1 MNAES
6 NPALKPAPDP
16 ALAPAPN
23 AGSDSELCWAD
34 LKTLRALLD
43 GKRLG
48 ALELL
53 DHFVARAERLNPAI
67 NAICEF
73 DVQRARQAS
82 RQADQL
88 RAAASPLARGIL
100 HGIPMTV
107 KESFDVAGLKTARG
121 VPAHRDRIAKADST
135 AVERLRAAGAVV
147 FGKTNVP
154 YNLADYQSFNA
165 IHGVTRNP
173 WNLDCTPGGSSGGSA
188 AALAAGMTPLEL
200 GGDLGGS
207 IRVPAHCC
215 GVFGH
220 RPSYGVVPFG
230 RNTADNPV
238 PAVDIAAAGPMARS
252 AADLQALFAVL
263 AGPDALQARGWALQ
277 LPPARATRLQDFRV
291 ALWFDNGRYPVDD
304 KVRDCL
310 EDFATRLAAAGAQV
324 SRAHPDLDAE
334 MLDRLYMRMI
344 RAATSSRLPPED
356 LERQRLAWQAGA
368 GPAFADELQG
378 VFCSHRDWLIDDE
391 ARQRIRWQCA
401 TFFAGVDILLCP
413 VLPVT
418 AWPHQLDPD
427 FSTRSLQV
435 NGQQLPYRERM
446 FWSALSGL
454 GALPATVMPAGV
466 AANGMPVG
474 VQIISGPFEDHT
486 SLAFAAAAEQAL
498 GGFTRPP
505 RLAQLAATPP
515 NGEQSWP
522 K

>member
-1 MNAES
+1 MH
-6 NPALKPAPDP
+6 P
-16 ALAPAPN
+16 
-23 AGSDSELCWAD
+23 GLCWANLQD
-34 LKTLRALLD
+34 LRDLLER
-43 GKRLG
+43 KRLG

-53 DHFVARAERLNPAI
+53 DYFIERAERLNPAL

-73 DVQRARQAS
+73 DLERARQSA
-82 RQADQL
+82 RQADQSGG
-88 RAAASPLARGIL
+88 AAPRGIL

-107 KESFDVAGLKTARG
+107 KESFDVMGLKTARG
-121 VPAHRDRIAKADST
+121 VPAHRDRVAKADST
-135 AVERLRAAGAVV
+135 AVERLRAAGAII

-188 AALAAGMTPLEL
+188 AALAAGMTPVEL

-230 RNTADNPV
+230 RNTQDNPV
-238 PAVDIAAAGPMARS
+238 PPIDIAAAGPMTRS
-252 AADLQALFAVL
+252 AADLQALFTVL
-263 AGPDALQARGWALQ
+263 AGPDALQSRGWQLQ
-277 LPPARATRLQDFRV
+277 LPPPRTTRLQDFRV
-291 ALWFDNGRYPVDD
+291 AVWFDSARYPVDD
-304 KVRDCL
+304 KVRHCL
-310 EDFATRLAAAGAQV
+310 EDFASRLAAAGAQI
-324 SRAHPDLDAE
+324 SRRHPDLDDE
-334 MLDRLYMRMI
+334 TLDRLYMRMI

-356 LERQRLAWQAGA
+356 LERQRQAWQAGA
-368 GPAFADELQG
+368 GPDAADELQG
-378 VFCSHRDWLIDDE
+378 VFCSHREWLANDE

-401 TFFAGVDILLCP
+401 AFFSDIDILLCP

-427 FSTRSLQV
+427 FSTRSLQI
-435 NGQQLPYRERM
+435 NGRQLPYRERT

-454 GALPATVMPAGV
+454 AGLPATVMPAGV

-486 SLAFAAAAEQAL
+486 SLAFAAAAEQAV
-498 GGFTRPP
+498 GGFTRPSA
-505 RLAQLAATPP
+505 LAQFAAPP
-515 NGEQSWP
+515 TNGEESWH

>member
-1 MNAES
+1 MNVES
-6 NPALKPAPDP
+6 NSALT
-16 ALAPAPN
+16 PAPN
-23 AGSDSELCWAD
+23 ADSDSELCWAD
-34 LKTLRALLD
+34 LKTLRKLLD
-43 GKRLG
+43 GKQLG
-48 ALELL
+48 AMELL
-53 DHFVARAERLNPAI
+53 DHFVARAQRLNPTI

-73 DVQRARQAS
+73 DVQRARQAA
-82 RQADQL
+82 RQADQF
-88 RAAASPLARGIL
+88 RAAVSPLERGVL
-100 HGIPMTV
+100 YGIPMTV
-107 KESFDVAGLKTARG
+107 KESFDVEGLKTARG
-121 VPAHRDRIAKADST
+121 VPVHRDRIAKADST
-135 AVERLRAAGAVV
+135 AVERLRRAGAIV

-154 YNLADYQSFNA
+154 YNLSDYQSFNA
-165 IHGVTRNP
+165 IHGITRNP

-238 PAVDIAAAGPMARS
+238 TAVDIATAGPMARS
-252 AADLQALFAVL
+252 AEDLQALFALL
-263 AGPDALQARGWALQ
+263 AGPDALQSRGWGLQ

-291 ALWFDNGRYPVDD
+291 ALWFDNGRYPLDG

-310 EDFATRLAAAGAQV
+310 EDFANRLAAIGVQV
-324 SRAHPDLDAE
+324 SRTHPDLDAE
-334 MLDRLYMRMI
+334 MLDRLHMRMI
-344 RAATSSRLPPED
+344 RAATSSRLPLED
-356 LERQRLAWQAGA
+356 LESQRLAWQASPC
-368 GPAFADELQG
+368 PAFAVELQG
-378 VFCSHRDWLIDDE
+378 VFYSHREWLADDE
-391 ARQRIRWQCA
+391 ARQLIRWQCA
-401 TFFAGVDILLCP
+401 TFFSEIDILLCP

-427 FSTRSLQV
+427 FSTRSLQI
-435 NGQQLPYRERM
+435 NGQQLPYRERA

-454 GALPATVMPAGV
+454 AELPATVMPAGM

-474 VQIISGPFEDHT
+474 VQIIGGPFEDHT

-505 RLAQLAATPP
+505 SLAQLAAASS
-515 NGEQSWP
+515 NGELKWR